1 LPKEASLHNWFARDG
16 ATFSIMVSALNI
28 ALTRRIFICQVQ
40 MDMTTTDAEKQKLLA
55 FRESGPVF
63 KASTLMVL
71 PFACIAVPDPTVIM
85 THLNK
90 SDDYI
95 QQYVSTH
102 HS

>member
-1 LPKEASLHNWFARDG
+1 
-16 ATFSIMVSALNI
+16 MVSALNI

-55 FRESGPVF
+55 FRESGSVF
-63 KASTLMVL
+63 KEASTLMVL
-71 PFACIAVPDPTVIM
+71 LFACIAIPDPTVIM
-85 THLNK
+85 THLSK
-90 SDDYI
+90 SDDYV